1 MVSISKNPEEEG
13 FTIVEL
19 IVSILVAVILIA
31 SVNSIYTS
39 HLVQSHQMRSMAVV
53 TSFIENKVETLRS
66 IGFLGLNDGTTNIT
80 SELPSDLMSPK
91 SGSIVI
97 SSQASGLKK
106 VVIGVSY
113 FDGGKTRN
121 YSYQTFIGELGVGQ
135 Y

>member
-1 MVSISKNPEEEG
+1 MTIIGKNQKDAG

-19 IVSILVAVILIA
+19 LISILVAVILIA

-39 HLVQSHQMRSMAVV
+39 HLVQSHQMRSMMVV
-53 TSFIENKVETLRS
+53 TSFVENKVEVLRS
-66 IGFLGLNDGTTNIT
+66 IGFLGLNDGTTDIT

-91 SGSIVI
+91 SGSMVV
-97 SSQASGLKK
+97 SSQTSGLKK
-106 VVIGVSY
+106 VVINVSY
-113 FDGGKTRN
+113 FDGGKTHN